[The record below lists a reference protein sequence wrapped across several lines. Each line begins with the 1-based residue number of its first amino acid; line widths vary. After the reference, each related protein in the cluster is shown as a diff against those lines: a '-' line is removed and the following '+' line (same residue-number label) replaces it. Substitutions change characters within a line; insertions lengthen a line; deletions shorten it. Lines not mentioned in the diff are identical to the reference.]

1 MGAEVTG
8 TIAKDEAIEDAFIT
22 HAMRNFTG
30 ARTIEYRVNEQ
41 DFDVLWER
49 TRAEVEI
56 DEHDVLSM
64 GIPAGRHE
72 IRVIADNRIPVGE
85 FDCDEGKNA

>member
-1 MGAEVTG
+1 MDAQVTG
-8 TIAKDEAIEDAFIT
+8 TIATDEAIEDMFIT

-41 DFDVLWER
+41 DFDVLWAR

-56 DEHDVLSM
+56 DECEVPSM
-64 GIPAGRHE
+64 VMPAGRHDVR
-72 IRVIADNRIPVGE
+72 IIADNRVAVGE